1 MKVLHLLQSNRFSGA
16 ENVVCQIFGMA
27 KNDPQLDMVYCSPDG
42 QIRQALKKK
51 NVPYVPLKRMKA
63 AEVKRVIQE
72 QKPDVIHAHDR
83 SACVLAALTAK
94 KQRIV
99 AHMHVNNNKGFK
111 TWLKNCLW
119 TLLSFRYSH
128 IFWVSDSS
136 YEQFPFH
143 RILKHKST
151 VLYNVIDIK
160 ALENR
165 AKEDTAEYDHDIVYV
180 GRLTYQKHPERL
192 MEVLHK
198 VVQKDKNIKAVIAG
212 TGEYA
217 EFVSRYI
224 AENGLEGNIQY
235 LGYCNNPA
243 KLIQSAKVMVMT
255 SRFEGTPMVA
265 LEAQSLGVPIVST
278 PVDGLQAIIEND
290 CNGYL
295 TEVDALLVEHM
306 ERIVSDTVL
315 YTRLREN
322 SLTKARAYNDME
334 KFFDAIAQAYGLKIK
349 NKEMDRNV

>member
-42 QIRQALKKK
+42 QIRQALEKKDI
-51 NVPYVPLKRMKA
+51 PYVPLKRMKA
-63 AEVKRVIQE
+63 AEVKRAIRE
-72 QKPDVIHAHDR
+72 QRPDVIHAHDR

-111 TWLKNCLW
+111 TFLKNCLW
-119 TLLSFRYSH
+119 TLLSFRYKH

-136 YEQFPFH
+136 FDQFPFH
-143 RILKHKST
+143 KLLKHKST
-151 VLYNVIDIK
+151 VLYNVIDVQ
-160 ALENR
+160 ALEKK
-165 AKEDTAEYDHDIVYV
+165 AEEDAQSYAYDVVYV
-180 GRLTYQKHPERL
+180 GRLTYQKNPERL
-192 MEVLHK
+192 LQVLHK
-198 VVQKDKNIKAVIAG
+198 AVLQNSELKAAIAG

-217 EFVSRYI
+217 NFVQQYI
-224 AENGLEGNIQY
+224 DEHNLQSNVFY
-235 LGYCNNPA
+235 LGYVNNPA
-243 KLIQSAKVMVMT
+243 KLIKSAKVMVMT

-278 PVDGLQAIIEND
+278 PVDGLRAVIEND

-295 TEVDALLVEHM
+295 TEDDALLVEYLEKIACDGALH
-306 ERIVSDTVL
+306 
-315 YTRLREN
+315 TRLHEN
-322 SLTKARAYNDME
+322 SLTKARVYNDTE
-334 KFFDAIAQAYGLKIK
+334 KFYAAIKGAYSK
-349 NKEMDRNV
+349 